1 MIKCSNCGNE
11 IREGTKFC
19 SKCGSN
25 ILEQQEK
32 RNDEISNEE
41 KNKVEQSK
49 AAFYFEKVK
58 MIGRLRY
65 RIIQTKVNN
74 DGDGLEIN
82 QKTHRFLRKDKA
94 NHLEIKLSEISSME
108 LKTKMDFWDTM
119 YAALFGVIFLLDT
132 TDIAW
137 LLLIAI
143 FLYTGYGKI
152 LNLKMKN
159 GLNFEIPVNGMTE
172 DVERFRALVR
182 KE

>member
-1 MIKCSNCGNE
+1 
-11 IREGTKFC
+11 
-19 SKCGSN
+19 
-25 ILEQQEK
+25 
-32 RNDEISNEE
+32 
-41 KNKVEQSK
+41 
-49 AAFYFEKVK
+49 
-58 MIGRLRY
+58 
-65 RIIQTKVNN
+65 
-74 DGDGLEIN
+74 
-82 QKTHRFLRKDKA
+82 
-94 NHLEIKLSEISSME
+94 ME

>member
-1 MIKCSNCGNE
+1 
-11 IREGTKFC
+11 
-19 SKCGSN
+19 
-25 ILEQQEK
+25 
-32 RNDEISNEE
+32 
-41 KNKVEQSK
+41 
-49 AAFYFEKVK
+49 
-58 MIGRLRY
+58 
-65 RIIQTKVNN
+65 
-74 DGDGLEIN
+74 
-82 QKTHRFLRKDKA
+82 
-94 NHLEIKLSEISSME
+94 ME

-143 FLYTGYGKI
+143 FLYTCYGKI